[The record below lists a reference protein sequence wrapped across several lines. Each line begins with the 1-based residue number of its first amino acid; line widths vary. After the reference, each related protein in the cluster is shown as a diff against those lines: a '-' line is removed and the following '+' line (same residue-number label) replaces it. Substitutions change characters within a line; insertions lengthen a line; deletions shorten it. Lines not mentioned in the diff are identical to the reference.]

1 MQRLLLFP
9 SSPFL
14 PFVLLVAL
22 KQTITVGAA
31 LVELEYYSVSLVIIQ
46 HTTYTA
52 ISSNKISEDQLEDH
66 HENKDT
72 GQIGKTWEKNYK
84 IYVNS
89 PIIHLIL
96 KLKEKH
102 AFRSYHIEFDV
113 FRFI

>member
-14 PFVLLVAL
+14 NFVLLVAL

-72 GQIGKTWEKNYK
+72 GQIGKTWGKKLQNLCQFAY
-84 IYVNS
+84 NS
-89 PIIHLIL
+89 LNTETEGKARFQVI
-96 KLKEKH
+96 
-102 AFRSYHIEFDV
+102 SY
-113 FRFI
+113 